1 MKGPDP
7 ARKRWNRADTLRL
20 RVSSPWLSFLK
31 RFAIALVVVTA
42 VASIG
47 VVTSE
52 GAAKR
57 KFDESKKVH
66 VPGLTKVIPGKPAN
80 FLLIGSDSRAGE
92 GPTAEA
98 QTPGQ
103 RSDVVMV
110 LHVDP
115 ASKTGM
121 LVSFPRDLIVQIPG
135 HGRDLLAAAYG
146 FGGAGGGPALVK
158 DTLEANFPPLKLN
171 HYIEVNFEGFKSI
184 VDAIG
189 KIHLYFPTPVHDPFS
204 GLNIDTAGCKSIDG
218 TTALAY
224 ARSRHY
230 YIPKNPQNPVPWQW
244 NYSPDIP
251 ENAFHGGTGWFQSG
265 RADLDRIPRQ
275 QYFLRTISQAAID
288 KTAANPT
295 KLFGLFDAVSK
306 NFSRDDSLTFD
317 EMKALIRTFN
327 GLNPRKVEMLTLPV
341 TGAPPPNQA
350 HVVATDSAQAVL
362 SQLMYFGNQTQPNPP
377 LLPPSKVNVR
387 VVNGTTTV
395 GAGQRVADELT
406 AAGYHVLGPAE
417 DADRADYGHTQ
428 IRYAPDEFQPG
439 LTLAVAL
446 KTFNLL
452 PASTRQSTL
461 NADVLLIVGADYE
474 QLKKIPSAPLPG
486 STVATST
493 TTTQPAATTTTTT
506 TIPQVQADPRFVPSD
521 KGGAPLV
528 GCPSK

>member
-1 MKGPDP
+1 
-7 ARKRWNRADTLRL
+7 L
-20 RVSSPWLSFLK
+20 VSSPWLSFIK
-31 RFAIALVVVTA
+31 RFLIALVVVSA
-42 VASIG
+42 VASLG
-47 VVTSE
+47 VMSSE
-52 GAAKR
+52 SAAKQ
-57 KFDESKKVH
+57 KFEASRKVH
-66 VPGLTKVIPGKPAN
+66 VPGLTPVQPGKPAN

-92 GPTAEA
+92 GAAAEA

-115 ASKTGM
+115 KSRTGM
-121 LVSFPRDLIVQIPG
+121 LVSFPRDLLVQIPG
-135 HGRDLLAAAYG
+135 HGRDLLAAAFGYG
-146 FGGAGGGPALVK
+146 GPGGGPTLVK
-158 DTLEANFPPLKLN
+158 ETLEANFPPLKIN

-204 GLNIDTAGCKSIDG
+204 GLNIDTAGCNSVDG

-230 YIPKNPQNPVPWQW
+230 YIPDNPQNPAPWVW
-244 NYSPDIP
+244 NYSPDLP
-251 ENAFHGGTGWFQSG
+251 ESAYHGGSGWMQSG

-306 NFSRDDSLTFD
+306 NFSRDDSLTFN

-362 SQLMYFGNQTQPNPP
+362 SQLMTFGGQSPPNPP
-377 LLPPSKVNVR
+377 LLPPGKVNVR
-387 VVNGTTTV
+387 VVNGTTTP
-395 GAGQRVADELT
+395 GAGQRAADELA
-406 AAGYHVLGPAE
+406 AAGYHVTGPSE
-417 DADRADYGHTQ
+417 DADRADYEHTQ
-428 IRYAPDEFQPG
+428 IRYAPDKFQPG
-439 LTLAVAL
+439 LTLAADL
-446 KTFNLL
+446 KTMNLF
-452 PASTRQSTL
+452 PAPSRTSTL
-461 NADVLLIVGADYE
+461 NADVLLIVGADYDK
-474 QLKKIPSAPLPG
+474 LKKIPTAAQPG
-486 STVATST
+486 SSIST
-493 TTTQPAATTTTTT
+493 TTTTAPVLPSTTSTTLV
-506 TIPQVQADPRFVPSD
+506 PQVQPDPRFVPTD
-521 KGGAPLV
+521 LGGAPLV